1 DQSSRMPAHRHL
13 GRSAMAGTWVLHRVN
28 EPALPQKRGS
38 ARSPQDDEQRTGE
51 SMRRI
56 RRIGI
61 VGGLPMLLI
70 ALFAAAAWA
79 VAPGTYTPTADSFNS
94 ANAPGSSHLASG
106 SPSCTV
112 NADLSIDCS
121 AYVLGGVGNTNA
133 TVALSATYS
142 AIIDCFN
149 KGTNKNNPVES
160 HTADFS
166 ASSTA
171 TVASTRNG
179 QLRVPTQDVSPFEA
193 PQVCPNPNWSPE
205 IRAGSTT
212 VTDS

>member
-1 DQSSRMPAHRHL
+1 
-13 GRSAMAGTWVLHRVN
+13 
-28 EPALPQKRGS
+28 
-38 ARSPQDDEQRTGE
+38 
-51 SMRRI
+51 MRRI

-61 VGGLPMLLI
+61 IGGLPMLLI

-79 VAPGTYTPTADSFNS
+79 AVAPGTYGPDAGSFNP

-133 TVALSATYS
+133 TVDLDASYS

-179 QLRVPTQDVSPFEA
+179 QLRVPAQSVSPFSA
-193 PQVCPNPNWSPE
+193 PQVCPNPNWTPQIREGSLVLNSFTYTLTFAGFTSPY
-205 IRAGSTT
+205 ITITAS
-212 VTDS
+212 

>member
-1 DQSSRMPAHRHL
+1 
-13 GRSAMAGTWVLHRVN
+13 
-28 EPALPQKRGS
+28 
-38 ARSPQDDEQRTGE
+38 
-51 SMRRI
+51 MRRI

-61 VGGLPMLLI
+61 IGGLPMLLI

-142 AIIDCFN
+142 ATIDC
-149 KGTNKNNPVES
+149 NNPGNNRNNPIES
-160 HTADFS
+160 HTATFS
-166 ASSTA
+166 VSSTA

-179 QLRVPTQDVSPFEA
+179 QLRVPAQDVSPFEA
-193 PQVCPNPNWSPE
+193 PQVCPNPNWIPE
-205 IRAGSTT
+205 IRDGTLVLESFTYTLTFAGFNSPYITIT
-212 VTDS
+212 ASDP